1 MVSAADK
8 LALGDTVNFADGSN
22 TTATYDTATNTYRY
36 NLNDTINLTN
46 TGSLTVG
53 TSKVDSSGVQAGGIK
68 LDAGTGKI
76 TGVTAGTAAT
86 DAVNV
91 GQLQA
96 VEATASKGWKLT
108 IMNKTGTGTAAGSS
122 VEQISPDET
131 VTIVAGDNIAVEQA
145 GGKVTVATNKDVA
158 FSTVQ

>member
-1 MVSAADK
+1 MGQVQRLQYKSSNVKAGDLSASSTDAVNGSQLFATNQNVTTAQNAANTAQATADKGLGFAVNGGAADK

-22 TTATYDTATNTYRY
+22 TTATYDTATNTCKY

-86 DAVNV
+86 R
-91 GQLQA
+91 
-96 VEATASKGWKLT
+96 TR
-108 IMNKTGTGTAAGSS
+108 
-122 VEQISPDET
+122 
-131 VTIVAGDNIAVEQA
+131 
-145 GGKVTVATNKDVA
+145 
-158 FSTVQ
+158 